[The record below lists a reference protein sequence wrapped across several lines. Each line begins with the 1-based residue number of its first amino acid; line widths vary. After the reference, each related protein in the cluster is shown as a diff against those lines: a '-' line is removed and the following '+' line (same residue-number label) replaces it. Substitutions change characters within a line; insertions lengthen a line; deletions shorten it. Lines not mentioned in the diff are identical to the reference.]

1 MQIQK
6 SGDEFTLPTEPE
18 PLVTDLSQ
26 MFVLIYGPPKIG
38 KTTLAATFPKAFFI
52 ATESGQRFVSV
63 MRRPCATWIDFK
75 DLVRQLRMPQAKEVY
90 RTIVIDTIDLLYM
103 ACENHICLTR
113 NIQHPSEE
121 DWGKGW
127 AMVRDEFQN
136 GMRYLTSEGY
146 GVVFIAHHKE
156 LEITIR
162 ATKQTK
168 IVPNLT
174 NQARR
179 VLLPLVDFEFY
190 LSSDNDIPER
200 AVRRIYCKP
209 TLSYESGSR
218 QGNMPDAI
226 DDISYSGIMDAINQ
240 ARLTETMMKGG
251 LS

>member
-1 MQIQK
+1 MQNQK
-6 SGDEFTLPTEPE
+6 NGDEFTLPTEPE
-18 PLVTDLSQ
+18 PIVTDLSQ

-38 KTTLAATFPKAFFI
+38 KTTLAATFPRAFFI

-63 MRRPCATWIDFK
+63 VRKPCATWIDFK
-75 DLVRQLRMPQAKEVY
+75 DLVKQLRMPQAKELFK
-90 RTIVIDTIDLLYM
+90 TIVIDTIDLLYM

-156 LEITIR
+156 IEATIR
-162 ATKQTK
+162 GVKKSK

-179 VLLPLVDFEFY
+179 VLLPLVDFQFY

-209 TLSYESGSR
+209 TLEYESGAR
-218 QGNMPDAI
+218 QSNMPDAI
-226 DDISYSGIMDAINQ
+226 DDVSYSGIMDAITQ
-240 ARLTETMMKGG
+240 ARLTEIAMKAGK
-251 LS
+251 S